1 MALNRKIVELLG
13 QMKQVGVRYL
23 AGETGIYSSAARLCR
38 FTQKRIRAV
47 VTSTGSKAFV
57 EAVIARLQQ
66 GNGRVQFEAVLVL
79 NPEQESTSD
88 IKKKK

>member
-47 VTSTGSKAFV
+47 VTSTDSKASVEFV

-66 GNGRVQFEAVLVL
+66 GNGRVQMLVNCQVL
-79 NPEQESTSD
+79 
-88 IKKKK
+88 

>member
-23 AGETGIYSSAARLCR
+23 AGETEIYSSAARLCR

-47 VTSTGSKAFV
+47 VTSTGSKASVEFV
-57 EAVIARLQQ
+57 EA
-66 GNGRVQFEAVLVL
+66 
-79 NPEQESTSD
+79 
-88 IKKKK
+88 

>member
-1 MALNRKIVELLG
+1 MELEMALNRKIVELLG

-47 VTSTGSKAFV
+47 VTSTDSKASVEFV

-66 GNGRVQFEAVLVL
+66 GNGRVQMLVNCQVL
-79 NPEQESTSD
+79 
-88 IKKKK
+88 